1 MQQSLQQPSSQD
13 SSLDSSQQKSNNDND
28 NENDENET
36 TEIEL
41 LNQGAFG
48 CVYRPNIEC
57 DGSIGDKRYVTKV
70 QIQGEEL
77 KNELYIGSIVK
88 TIHNYEYYYA
98 PLLSSCEVSI
108 STIGEQEREKC
119 KIISGPMETPLENFT
134 STKIRYVGNKNILE
148 YFSSLVKKYPHNN
161 QPKELQD
168 GKPYYNIQDIFIK
181 KMYKNF
187 YHGIKGIQKL
197 QEKNIVHYDVKEKN
211 IMYDELNQSQIFI
224 DFGLSLDFNKTYK
237 KEDYQNLFYSE
248 SYYPYWCI
256 DIYIISFIV
265 QNFYYVEKKTQNM
278 DISQQGT
285 STIKGG
291 ETTIDSVQ
299 SQTPQTQEL
308 TEIINEEIL
317 QIIITEYINKK
328 INLIKNL
335 KLDIT
340 KDEIEIFRKK
350 ITDFTNPYIGKSWD
364 ELFNF
369 LVKKEIYN
377 TWDVFS
383 LALTYMIISKELNFN
398 LYRNDLSEKCFQM
411 WKSIVL
417 ASPPERKNVEQTIVE
432 MQNMFSGNI
441 QPIQPT
447 DNKLGF
453 FGL

>member
-1 MQQSLQQPSSQD
+1 
-13 SSLDSSQQKSNNDND
+13 
-28 NENDENET
+28 
-36 TEIEL
+36 
-41 LNQGAFG
+41 
-48 CVYRPNIEC
+48 
-57 DGSIGDKRYVTKV
+57 
-70 QIQGEEL
+70 
-77 KNELYIGSIVK
+77 
-88 TIHNYEYYYA
+88 
-98 PLLSSCEVSI
+98 
-108 STIGEQEREKC
+108 
-119 KIISGPMETPLENFT
+119 
-134 STKIRYVGNKNILE
+134 
-148 YFSSLVKKYPHNN
+148 
-161 QPKELQD
+161 
-168 GKPYYNIQDIFIK
+168 
-181 KMYKNF
+181 
-187 YHGIKGIQKL
+187 
-197 QEKNIVHYDVKEKN
+197 
-211 IMYDELNQSQIFI
+211 
-224 DFGLSLDFNKTYK
+224 
-237 KEDYQNLFYSE
+237 
-248 SYYPYWCI
+248 
-256 DIYIISFIV
+256 
-265 QNFYYVEKKTQNM
+265 M

-350 ITDFTNPYIGKSWD
+350 ITDFTNPYIG
-364 ELFNF
+364 
-369 LVKKEIYN
+369 KKEIYN